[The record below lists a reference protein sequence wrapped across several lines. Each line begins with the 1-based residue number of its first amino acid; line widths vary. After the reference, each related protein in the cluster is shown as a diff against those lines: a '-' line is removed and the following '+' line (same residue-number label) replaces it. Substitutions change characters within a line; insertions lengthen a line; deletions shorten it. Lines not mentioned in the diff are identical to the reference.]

1 MAYSRDTKLGQ
12 TIEKII
18 AEIPGLIAVS
28 IIDINSGMS
37 LASHTNNPAYDPEIA
52 SAYNAEVVKQKI
64 KAISALRLTGETID
78 DIMITLTN
86 QIHLLKVLPNAN
98 YFIYVAANSR
108 EVNLAIARSVLKK
121 HAADIVL

>member
-1 MAYSRDTKLGQ
+1 MAYSKDTKLGQ

-18 AEIPGLIAVS
+18 SEIPGLITVS

-37 LASHTNNPAYDPEIA
+37 LASHSANPSFDPEIA

-64 KAISALRLTGETID
+64 KAITALRLTGETID
-78 DIMITLTN
+78 DILISLTT

-98 YFIYVAANSR
+98 YFIYAVASSR
-108 EVNLAIARSVLKK
+108 DVNLAIARSVLKK
-121 HAADIVL
+121 YASEISL